1 MDYGR
6 VLKRAWEITWRWKI
20 LWILGF
26 LAALGSGGG
35 GGSSSGTS
43 SYTTGNEDWSRWFG
57 HTYYGPDFTAG
68 LIALIVGLGCLALII
83 GIAIWVVSVIARGGL
98 IAGVQQVEE
107 EGQTSFGQ
115 AWRAGARRFWSLFGI
130 SFLTAIPIII
140 LVVGA
145 IVALIAWIVP
155 VASATNPSDAA
166 VAMGILTPILCGG
179 VFCCGL
185 IIVSVILQQVRLY
198 AERAAVLE
206 DLGWIEAFV
215 RGWKVLKAN
224 LGATIV
230 FWVIFFAIGL
240 VLMIAVG
247 IVLVAVMVPIVAVG
261 ANVDPGPWIL
271 APICG
276 GGLIAVIVGSLISA
290 IVETFTSATWTLA
303 YREMVGMASAP
314 VVAPAPAGEPEGE
327 LAIEAGEEPAPE
339 E

>member
-6 VLKRAWEITWRWKI
+6 VLKRAWDITWRWKI

-35 GGSSSGTS
+35 GGSSSGSS

-57 HTYYGPDFTAG
+57 HTYYDAEFTAG
-68 LIALIVGLGCLALII
+68 IIALIVGLGCLALII
-83 GIAIWVVSVIARGGL
+83 GIAIWVLSVIARGGL

-107 EGQTSFGQ
+107 EGQTSFGS
-115 AWRAGARRFWSLFGI
+115 AWRAGAKRFWSLFGI
-130 SFLTAIPIII
+130 SFLAAIPLII
-140 LVVGA
+140 LVVVG
-145 IVALIAWIVP
+145 IVVLIAMFAGSGFAFAESD
-155 VASATNPSDAA
+155 VAGGL
-166 VAMGILTPILCGG
+166 GIASSILCGG

-185 IIVSVILQQVRLY
+185 VIVSVILQQIRLY

-206 DLGWIEAFV
+206 ELGWIEAFV
-215 RGWKVLKAN
+215 RGWNVLKAN

-230 FWVIFFAIGL
+230 FWVIFFAIGI

-247 IVLVAVMVPIVAVG
+247 IVLVAVVVPFAAIG

-290 IVETFTSATWTLA
+290 IVEVFTSATWTLA
-303 YREMVGMASAP
+303 YREMVGMAPPP
-314 VVAPAPAGEPEGE
+314 VVAPAPAGEPEGG
-327 LAIEAGEEPAPE
+327 LAIEAGEESAPE

>member
-35 GGSSSGTS
+35 GGSSSGSS
-43 SYTTGNEDWSRWFG
+43 SYSSGGEEWGRWFG

-68 LIALIVGLGCLALII
+68 IIALIVGLGCLALII

-107 EGQTSFGQ
+107 EGETSFGQ

-140 LVVGA
+140 LVVAG
-145 IVALIAWIVP
+145 IVALILWIVP
-155 VASATNPSDAA
+155 VASSTNPSDAA
-166 VAMGILTPILCGG
+166 IAMGILGPILCGG
-179 VFCCGL
+179 VFCCGM
-185 IIVSVILQQVRLY
+185 IIVSVILQQIRLY

-206 DLGWIEAFV
+206 ELGWIEAFV
-215 RGWKVLKAN
+215 RGWNVLKAN

-240 VLMIAVG
+240 VLFIAIV
-247 IVLVAVMVPIVAVG
+247 IVLVVVAVPFAAIG

-276 GGLIAVIVGSLISA
+276 GGLIAIIVGSLISA

-303 YREMVGMASAP
+303 YREMVGMVPAP

-327 LAIEAGEEPAPE
+327 LAIEAGEEPASE

>member
-35 GGSSSGTS
+35 GGSSSGSS
-43 SYTTGNEDWSRWFG
+43 SYSGSSDEWGRWFG
-57 HTYYGPDFTAG
+57 HTYTGPDFTAG
-68 LIALIVGLGCLALII
+68 IIALVVGLGCLALII
-83 GIAIWVVSVIARGGL
+83 GIAIWVVSVISRGGL

-140 LVVGA
+140 LVVAG
-145 IVALIAWIVP
+145 IVALILWIVP
-155 VASATNPSDAA
+155 VASTTDPSDAA
-166 VAMGILTPILCGG
+166 VAMGILAPILCGG
-179 VFCCGL
+179 IFCCGL
-185 IIVSVILQQVRLY
+185 VIVSVILQQIRLY

-206 DLGWIEAFV
+206 ELGWIEAFV
-215 RGWKVLKAN
+215 RGWNVLKAN

-230 FWVIFFAIGL
+230 FWVIFFVIGI
-240 VLMIAVG
+240 VLFIAVG
-247 IVLVAVMVPIVAVG
+247 IVLVGVAVPFVAIG
-261 ANVDPGPWIL
+261 ANIDPGPWL
-271 APICG
+271 LVPICG
-276 GGLIAVIVGSLISA
+276 GGLIAIIVGSLISA
-290 IVETFTSATWTLA
+290 IVTTFTSATWTLA
-303 YREMVGMASAP
+303 YREMVGMA
-314 VVAPAPAGEPEGE
+314 PAPTAEPEGE
-327 LAIEAGEEPAPE
+327 LAIDAGEESAPE

>member
-35 GGSSSGTS
+35 GGSSSGSS
-43 SYTTGNEDWSRWFG
+43 SYSGSGDEWGRWFG

-68 LIALIVGLGCLALII
+68 IIALIVGLGCLALII

-107 EGQTSFGQ
+107 EGQTSFGK

-140 LVVGA
+140 LVVAG
-145 IVALIAWIVP
+145 IVALILWIVP
-155 VASATNPSDAA
+155 VASTTNPSDAV

-179 VFCCGL
+179 IFCCGL
-185 IIVSVILQQVRLY
+185 IIVSVILQQIRLY
-198 AERAAVLE
+198 AERAAVME
-206 DLGWIEAFV
+206 ELGWIEAFV
-215 RGWKVLKAN
+215 RGWNVLKAN

-230 FWVIFFAIGL
+230 FWVIFLVIGIVL
-240 VLMIAVG
+240 VIAVG
-247 IVLVAVMVPIVAVG
+247 IVLVGVAVPFVAIG
-261 ANVDPGPWIL
+261 ANIDPGPWL
-271 APICG
+271 LVPICG
-276 GGLIAVIVGSLISA
+276 GGLIAMIVGSLISA
-290 IVETFTSATWTLA
+290 VVTTFTSATWTLA
-303 YREMVGMASAP
+303 YREMVGLSG
-314 VVAPAPAGEPEGE
+314 PAQAEPADESLFEPS
-327 LAIEAGEEPAPE
+327 EEPTPE